1 MNPAPPAVGRTMG
14 AGPSHS
20 PRRLWWLLVAVSGA
34 LLLCFACWPD
44 RFRALGV
51 NHLGVWFLDL
61 HAILASCDAVAAGLD
76 PYAAN
81 PLDYFGRPH
90 VYAHW
95 WLELGRF
102 GLTRGD
108 TLPLGLAL
116 VTAFYV
122 VAIAALRPRQPGEVV
137 WTLGVLCSP
146 PILLAL
152 DRANIDLVIFI
163 LLAPVVPCLLSR
175 RPAVRL
181 LAVPLI
187 IVAAALKA
195 YPIVAG
201 LILLAGHG
209 PRDTRRL
216 WWGGALLLAVT
227 LPDMVADLRRY
238 APIVPET
245 EGLFTMGA
253 RNLFIGLGL
262 PVNVARVL
270 ALAAGA
276 VVVAAYL
283 RAKLFAGWTVDPADR
298 AAWLSFVL
306 GAVLLTGCFF
316 AGASYSYRWVF
327 ALWLVPLLWRL
338 PRTAS
343 APPKVRRLARAT
355 AVLLVI
361 ALWADAGASALIGRF
376 STGMT
381 PEAIA
386 RMADRFFYL
395 EQPVTWAFFVCLIG
409 FLTHFAQAG
418 VRQLFSAEPAPES
431 PLQSGRASR

>member
-1 MNPAPPAVGRTMG
+1 MSPPPVAVGRTAG

-34 LLLCFACWPD
+34 LLLCFAFWPD
-44 RFRALGV
+44 RFRGFGV

-76 PYAAN
+76 PYTAN

-90 VYAHW
+90 CYAHW
-95 WLELGRF
+95 WLALGRLGF
-102 GLTRGD
+102 TRSD

-116 VTAFYV
+116 GTAFYV
-122 VAIAALRPRQPGEVV
+122 AAIAALRPRQTGELV

-152 DRANIDLVIFI
+152 DRANIDLVIFV
-163 LLAPVVPCLLSR
+163 LLAPVVPCLLSP

-187 IVAAALKA
+187 VVAAALKA

-201 LILLAGHG
+201 LVLLAGHG

-216 WWGGALLLAVT
+216 WWGGVLLLAVA

-245 EGLFTMGA
+245 DGLFTMGA
-253 RNLFIGLGL
+253 RNLFLGLGL
-262 PVNVARVL
+262 PVTAARGL
-270 ALAAGA
+270 ALVGGA
-276 VVVAAYL
+276 VVVAAYG
-283 RAKLFAGWTVDPADR
+283 RAKIFAGWTVDPADR

-316 AGASYSYRWVF
+316 AGASYAYRWVF

-338 PRTAS
+338 PQTAT
-343 APPKVRRLARAT
+343 APTKVRRLARAT
-355 AVLLVI
+355 AVLLLI
-361 ALWADAGASALIGRF
+361 ALWSDAGASALIGRF
-376 STGMT
+376 STGMS
-381 PEAIA
+381 PEAIT
-386 RMADRFFYL
+386 RVADRIFYL
-395 EQPVTWAFFVCLIG
+395 EQPVTWALFVCLIG
-409 FLTHFAQAG
+409 FLTHFAQEG
-418 VRQLFSAEPAPES
+418 VRRLFSAEPAPAS
-431 PLQSGRASR
+431 PVQSERASR